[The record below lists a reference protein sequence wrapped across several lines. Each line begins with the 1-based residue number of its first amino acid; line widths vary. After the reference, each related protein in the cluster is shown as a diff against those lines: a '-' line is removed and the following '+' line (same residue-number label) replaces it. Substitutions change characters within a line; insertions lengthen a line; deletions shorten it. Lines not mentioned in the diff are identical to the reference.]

1 MSLLWSAL
9 AQFWKW
15 FCTRLQ
21 QLILIPFFTCFLQGC
36 YDTVRDMFLKNYWWV
51 IGVSVTV
58 LALQVLGIIFAF
70 CLCKA
75 IGKDYDRDYHYK
87 YWPRAESR
95 DNYDPS
101 QKPDPPSRKKKN
113 PKKNAEQNQD
123 EEAMLVLQ
131 WINEKIKTISES
143 ANFINMAR
151 AWRTNFS
158 KPVKCSLSE
167 FIHPW

>member
-1 MSLLWSAL
+1 MFSNIFIEQLYIKLGIPLLWSAL

-36 YDTVRDMFLKNYWWV
+36 YDTVRNMFLKNYWWV

-113 PKKNAEQNQD
+113 PKKNTEQNQD

-131 WINEKIKTISES
+131 WIN
-143 ANFINMAR
+143 
-151 AWRTNFS
+151 
-158 KPVKCSLSE
+158 
-167 FIHPW
+167 